1 MASLRFRCWSRN
13 LQGVG
18 VWLVSVSLLGVLHSA
33 VRSDSLAAPSRAL
46 HPFTVGER
54 LTYRLSWLGVT
65 AGTAA
70 LGVEGAESIQ
80 ERPIIK
86 LVTTAR
92 SSPWITRFYPVDNR
106 VESWVDAESLVP
118 QRMTFHRREGKRKN
132 DFEYRFHHE
141 QGKVSVVKDGQPAE
155 LEIPAGTQDALSCL
169 YFARAFVPLIPGQAV
184 VLNVHHDKKTYKL
197 ELLVEGIDHLEG
209 PWGKQEAVRVL
220 AVMPFQ
226 GIFLNEGNVRVW
238 FSNDDRRI
246 PLMMKAKVIIGSVV
260 ADLVEGFGPAGLS
273 SGAT

>member
-1 MASLRFRCWSRN
+1 M
-13 LQGVG
+13 
-18 VWLVSVSLLGVLHSA
+18 LGVLHSA
-33 VRSDSLAAPSRAL
+33 VRSDSLAAPGRAL
-46 HPFTVGER
+46 HPFTVGEH
-54 LTYRLSWLGVT
+54 LTYRLSWLGIT

-70 LGVEGAESIQ
+70 LAVEDAEPIQ

-106 VESWVDAESLVP
+106 VESWVDAEYLVP
-118 QRMTFHRREGKRKN
+118 QRMTFRRREGKRKN

-169 YFARAFVPLIPGQAV
+169 YFARSFVPLIPGQAV
-184 VLNVHHDKKTYKL
+184 VLNVQHDKKTYRL
-197 ELLVEGIDHLEG
+197 ELRVEGTDYLEG

-246 PLMMKAKVIIGSVV
+246 PLMMKAKVVIGSVV
-260 ADLVEGFGPAGLS
+260 AELVEGFGPAGLS